1 MASTVQNYGTI
12 ARALVTH
19 DGQTQTLK
27 EWAITLGINY
37 SVIRMRYKRG
47 LRGGDLLFVRQ

>member
-12 ARALVTH
+12 ANALITH
-19 DGQTQTLK
+19 NGQTQTLK
-27 EWAITLGINY
+27 EWGITLGIKY

-47 LRGGDLLFVRQ
+47 LRGEDLLFVR